1 MYTVQPKS
9 NYSMVFFDMVINDL
23 QKASECQVIMAF
35 MIVGKIRNAVRCN
48 VIT

>member
-1 MYTVQPKS
+1 
-9 NYSMVFFDMVINDL
+9 MVINDL

-48 VIT
+48 VMSSMNETEEGDV